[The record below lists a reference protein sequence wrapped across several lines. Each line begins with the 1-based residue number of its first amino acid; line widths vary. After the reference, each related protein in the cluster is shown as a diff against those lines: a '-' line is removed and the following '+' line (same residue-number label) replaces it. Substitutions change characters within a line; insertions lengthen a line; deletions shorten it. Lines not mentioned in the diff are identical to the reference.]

1 MLSDIQ
7 PLEGT
12 FDLRYSAM
20 PDTFLLLMQAFG
32 KQISRKVK
40 SIHKACKYI
49 MNMTILSIFMI
60 LMGNSVS
67 EALFPEQW
75 WLNSDLASIWGQ
87 PIWSYFELIAVYIR
101 PELSYITWEIQT
113 LSNRY
118 LLLLGSISWKL
129 IKCLCKFY
137 SNVRVECFSGRSKYI
152 LSNTPFTN
160 ANG

>member
-20 PDTFLLLMQAFG
+20 PDTVLQLMQAFG

-67 EALFPEQW
+67 Y
-75 WLNSDLASIWGQ
+75 
-87 PIWSYFELIAVYIR
+87 PIRTYF
-101 PELSYITWEIQT
+101 
-113 LSNRY
+113 
-118 LLLLGSISWKL
+118 
-129 IKCLCKFY
+129 
-137 SNVRVECFSGRSKYI
+137 FSGSCI
-152 LSNTPFTN
+152 LVQ
-160 ANG
+160 GLE